1 MDDIAIIIPAY
12 KPDAE
17 IMNNFIKEVKKE
29 FSKIVVIND
38 GSGEEYEEF
47 FESLRKENVVV
58 LDHSI
63 NLGKGRGIKTGFNY
77 VIGKYKDVVGSVTAD
92 CDGQHDIKDIKA
104 CAEKLK
110 EDPSK
115 LVIGCRNF
123 DESQVPF
130 KSRYGNKITRF
141 ILSAFVSIKVTD
153 TQSGLRAFGIENM
166 KTFLEVSGE
175 RYDYETNMIIECREK
190 EIDIVE
196 IPISTI
202 YIRNNSLSHFDAIK
216 DSMKIYK
223 LFIKYILASLSSFVI
238 DLLLFII
245 FVKIFPEIN
254 IWVITEIVI
263 ATILARVISS
273 IYNFIINA
281 KVVFRKR
288 DKTSLIKYFILAV
301 TQMLVSAFVVSALF
315 RMLHIS
321 STVIKL
327 VVDTVIFVVNFI
339 IQRDWVFKTNGE

>member
-1 MDDIAIIIPAY
+1 MDDVAIIIPAY
-12 KPDAE
+12 KPDSG
-17 IMNNFIKEVKKE
+17 IMNKFIKSLKRE

-38 GSGEEYEEF
+38 GSGEAYEAF
-47 FESLRKENVVV
+47 FDSLRKQDIVV

-77 VIGKYKDVVGSVTAD
+77 VLKAYKDVVGSVTAD
-92 CDGQHDIKDIKA
+92 CDGQHDIKDILA
-104 CAEKLK
+104 CARKLK

-141 ILSAFVSIKVTD
+141 VLSAFVSLKVTD
-153 TQSGLRAFGIENM
+153 TQSGLRAFGRENM
-166 KTFLEVSGE
+166 KIFLEVSGE

-190 EIDIVE
+190 DIDIVE

-216 DSMKIYK
+216 DSLKIYK
-223 LFIKYILASLSSFVI
+223 LFIKYIFASLSSFLI
-238 DLLLFII
+238 DLGLFIV
-245 FVKIFPEIN
+245 FVKVFPEID
-254 IWVITEIVI
+254 IGPITEIVI
-263 ATILARVISS
+263 ATILARIISS

-281 KVVFRKR
+281 KVVFRK
-288 DKTSLIKYFILAV
+288 KHKSSVIKYFILAV
-301 TQMLVSAFVVSALF
+301 TQMLVSAFVVSRLF

-321 STVIKL
+321 STILKL
-327 VVDTVIFVVNFI
+327 IVDTIIFVVNFI
-339 IQRDWVFKTNGE
+339 IQRDWVFKSNG